1 MWAGRVATSW
11 PVTPSGF
18 RRARTLLILLAALA
32 GLAPGFA
39 ADTPAPLAT
48 LGLSASELG
57 RANAALAR
65 YHGADPAKVERKLRF
80 VYFAPSDSPPAAQYR
95 ERLTRVMEEAGDF
108 FAREFRRVG
117 LTQVQPLAFER
128 EADGLLRFVVVRGR
142 EPWKAY
148 NSKQSA
154 AARKVR
160 EECLPALREAG
171 IDPETE
177 TILLFHTI
185 MEWHAAK
192 RRFRED
198 APYRGG
204 GDARGGFCWQIDAP
218 PLDPRNLTARELIID
233 DGQVGK
239 ISLGHWNARYIGGV
253 IHELGHALGLDHNAE
268 NAAEA
273 KTLVTSLMGD
283 GNTVYG
289 CERHGHGRGAFLST
303 ADALRL
309 ASHPL
314 FTGSAKGLA
323 GKDAGE
329 GDFRDLR
336 IENAHGALVITGQV
350 TAPVP
355 TYAVLGYFDGA
366 GRGDYDALTAVAVPD
381 AQGRFR
387 LEQRELPRAKSTQ
400 LRLAAL
406 KVNGWGIALDSLP
419 SFPVS
424 AEGVADIGD
433 TQTFAALDPII
444 RLLRQGQA
452 QPARKLTAALP
463 DGDPTKSFAS
473 PMLTPPAERSEKVD
487 TAMKE
492 LSLCDLRPEQA
503 SVGWREPAFDYSPE
517 DLLVTLGGKLQRRFV
532 YAHAPASYTWKLDG
546 SWQRFQATCALGNG
560 YAGSVVFVVKIDG
573 RERWRSGIVRG
584 AAQKACDIALGGA
597 KTLELIVEEGGDD
610 RHRDHGFWFNPVL
623 RR

>member
-1 MWAGRVATSW
+1 M
-11 PVTPSGF
+11 TPSGF
-18 RRARTLLILLAALA
+18 RRARTLLVLLAALA

-57 RANAALAR
+57 KANAALAR

-117 LTQVQPLAFER
+117 LTQVQPLAFDR

-148 NSKQSA
+148 NSKESA
-154 AARKVR
+154 AAKKVR

-171 IDPETE
+171 IDPATE
-177 TILLFHTI
+177 TIMLFHTI
-185 MEWHAAK
+185 MEWDEGK

-204 GDARGGFCWQIDAP
+204 GDARSGFCWQIDAP
-218 PLDPRNLTARELIID
+218 PLDPRNLTAREPIVD

-253 IHELGHALGLDHNAE
+253 IHELGHALGLDHNKEA
-268 NAAEA
+268 AAEA
-273 KTLVTSLMGD
+273 RTLGTSLMGN

-289 CERHGHGRGAFLST
+289 CERHGHGRGAFLTT

-323 GKDAGE
+323 AKEAGE
-329 GDFRDLR
+329 GAIQDLR
-336 IENAHGALVITGQV
+336 LENDGGALVITGRIG
-350 TAPVP
+350 ASPP
-355 TYAVLGYFDGA
+355 TYAVLAYFDGQ
-366 GRGDYDALTAVAVPD
+366 GGGDYDALTAVAVPD

-387 LEQRELPRAKSTQ
+387 LEQRELPRGKSTQ

-406 KVNGWGIALDSLP
+406 KVNGLAVTHDSVP
-419 SFPVS
+419 AFPVS
-424 AEGVADIGD
+424 VEGVAEIRDLHALI
-433 TQTFAALDPII
+433 ALDPII
-444 RLLRQGQA
+444 RALREGRAKQA
-452 QPARKLTAALP
+452 RELTAALP
-463 DGDPTKSFAS
+463 NSEPARVYAA
-473 PMLTPPAERSEKVD
+473 PMLTPPAQRSEKVD
-487 TAMKE
+487 TAVKE
-492 LSLCDLRPEQA
+492 VSLCDLRPEQA
-503 SVGWREPAFDYSPE
+503 KVGWREPAFDYSPE
-517 DLLVTLGGKLQRRFV
+517 DLLVTLAGKLQRRFI
-532 YAHAPASYTWKLDG
+532 YAHSPASYTWKLDG

-573 RERWRSGIVRG
+573 RERWRSSVLRG
-584 AAQKACDIALGGA
+584 ETKKNCDLALDGA
-597 KTLELIVEEGGDD
+597 KTLELIVENGGDD
-610 RHRDHGFWFNPVL
+610 FHRDHGFWFNPVL